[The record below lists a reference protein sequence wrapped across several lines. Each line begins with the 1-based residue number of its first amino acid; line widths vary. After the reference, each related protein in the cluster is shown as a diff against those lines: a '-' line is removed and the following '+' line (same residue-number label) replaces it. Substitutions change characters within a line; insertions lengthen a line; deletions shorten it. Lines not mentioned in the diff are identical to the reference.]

1 MKENNLPETV
11 AAYLAAMN
19 DIMSSD
25 KQMKSEILDN
35 DLIDKKMYW
44 QLFETAAMNNYVNNE
59 GDPSLTA
66 NQFKEVMI
74 TCMNI
79 SMEGRLQKMVSDGLI
94 EEGDGGFKITDDG
107 IKAYKRAQENK

>member
-79 SMEGRLQKMVSDGLI
+79 SMEGRLQKMVGDGLI
-94 EEGDGGFKITDDG
+94 KEGSGGFKITDEG
-107 IKAYKRAQENK
+107 MKAYKRAQENK